1 MTSHENALFQEVVL
15 GLENLTRVTWSK
27 ILSAKNQFRFGRKC
41 YAFHFLKYFIW
52 NLHFTENAYQII
64 FNSIHWRWH
73 LWDITQISKLCTSS
87 DTCCNKF
94 NNKGQGSNCVQFILS
109 VANML
114 YSTLETRLEL
124 RFWNNQWT
132 QTNGGGLAKWSC
144 GRWAEVPYPKPKPT
158 PAFTI
163 TYTRRWHKTQAEVR

>member
-1 MTSHENALFQEVVL
+1 MTSHENTLFQEVIL

-41 YAFHFLKYFIW
+41 YAFHFLKY
-52 NLHFTENAYQII
+52 LYQII

-73 LWDITQISKLCTSS
+73 LWDITQISKLFTSN

-114 YSTLETRLEL
+114 GSTLETRLEL
-124 RFWNNQWT
+124 RLWNNQWT
-132 QTNGGGLAKWSC
+132 QTNGGGLATKLILQ
-144 GRWAEVPYPKPKPT
+144 EV
-158 PAFTI
+158 
-163 TYTRRWHKTQAEVR
+163 Q

>member
-1 MTSHENALFQEVVL
+1 MTSHENALFQEVIL

-41 YAFHFLKYFIW
+41 YAFHFLKY
-52 NLHFTENAYQII
+52 LYQII

-73 LWDITQISKLCTSS
+73 LWDITQISKLCTSN

-94 NNKGQGSNCVQFILS
+94 NNKGQSSNCVQFIVS

-114 YSTLETRLEL
+114 GSTLETRLEL
-124 RFWNNQWT
+124 RFWNNQWM
-132 QTNGGGLAKWSC
+132 QTNGGGLATKLILQ
-144 GRWAEVPYPKPKPT
+144 EV
-158 PAFTI
+158 
-163 TYTRRWHKTQAEVR
+163 Q